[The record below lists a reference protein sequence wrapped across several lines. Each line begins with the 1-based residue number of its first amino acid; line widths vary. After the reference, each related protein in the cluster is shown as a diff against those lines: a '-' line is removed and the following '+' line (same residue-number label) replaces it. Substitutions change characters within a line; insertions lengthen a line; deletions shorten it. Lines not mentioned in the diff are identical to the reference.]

1 MDFSFLALSHS
12 IDMTFKS
19 STSIDQ
25 FLYDFMLLFVKEDD
39 IDCVNHKIKIK
50 ILQQNTTE
58 LKNRVDTFIDKYK
71 DSNLKVFQLRSY
83 FQKLTEG
90 EYFFIWPGNPLTTEQ
105 RIDFY
110 KYLTSLLEGND
121 YETIKSQMKELFGEI
136 KKVYSISAFDAST
149 KKTIGEQDKSKRVC
163 RFCNNTRTNIS
174 FNNIAHAISES
185 LGNKKIILN
194 EECDECNSEFGSAS
208 GIESS

>member
-1 MDFSFLALSHS
+1 MTALLWRS
-12 IDMTFKS
+12 
-19 STSIDQ
+19 
-25 FLYDFMLLFVKEDD
+25 KE
-39 IDCVNHKIKIK
+39 IP
-50 ILQQNTTE
+50 
-58 LKNRVDTFIDKYK
+58 
-71 DSNLKVFQLRSY
+71 S
-83 FQKLTEG
+83 
-90 EYFFIWPGNPLTTEQ
+90 LTTAINRAIRLQ
-105 RIDFY
+105 TARRVAGPP
-110 KYLTSLLEGND
+110 SLFCCCHR
-121 YETIKSQMKELFGEI
+121 LFGEI